1 MTASATKPLRLAT
14 RGYVLIALALVAV
27 QFAALYALGRLPVCA
42 CGTIK
47 LWHGAVNSSENSQHV
62 FDWYTPSHA
71 IHGILF
77 YAALWLVFPK
87 MPVMQRF
94 LLALGMEIAW
104 EILENTSLV
113 IERYRSGTV
122 SLGYQGDSIVNSVAD
137 TAAMAFG
144 FLLASWLPVSASILL
159 VIALE
164 LFVGYFIRD
173 NLTLNVLMLLYPLDA
188 IRDWQS
194 ALPNR

>member
-1 MTASATKPLRLAT
+1 MPFRLST
-14 RGYVLIALALVAV
+14 RGYVLIALALLAL
-27 QFAALYALGRLPVCA
+27 QLAALYALGRLPVCA
-42 CGTIK
+42 CGTVK
-47 LWHGAVNSSENSQHV
+47 LWHGAVNSPENSQHI
-62 FDWYTPSHA
+62 FDWYTFSHM

-77 YAALWLVFPK
+77 YAALWFVFPK

-94 LLALGMEIAW
+94 LLALGIEVAS

-122 SLGYQGDSIVNSVAD
+122 SLGYQGDSIVNSAAD
-137 TAAMAFG
+137 TLAMAFG
-144 FLLASWLPVSASILL
+144 FLLASWLPVMVSILL

-164 LFVGYFIRD
+164 LFAGYFIRD

-194 ALPNR
+194 ALPDR